1 MMVRLR
7 RRASALIAMA
17 LAISGLALVS
27 DATAQAVTT
36 IADVQGASHL
46 SPLAGQSVTGVLGV
60 VTARRTAGGRGFW
73 IQDPAPDGDPATSE
87 GVFVFLNAA
96 PAAQIGDLVSVNG
109 TVSEFRAAGDP
120 DNLTITQINSSNANV
135 SIVSSGNQVPAA
147 TVLGVGADA
156 ADRDD
161 RRRRGPATSRPG
173 APSTRRA
180 TRSTSTRASR
190 GCSCG

>member
-27 DATAQAVTT
+27 DASAQTVTT
-36 IADVQGASHL
+36 IADVQGSSHL
-46 SPLAGQSVTGVLGV
+46 SPLAGQSVTGVLGI

-73 IQDPAPDGDPATSE
+73 IQDPAPDEDRATSE

-109 TVSEFRAAGDP
+109 TVGEFRAAGDP
-120 DNLTITQINSSNANV
+120 DNLTITQISSSNANV

-147 TVLGVGADA
+147 TVLGIGGLIPPTETIDDDGAGNVETGGTFEPAGDA
-156 ADRDD
+156 IDFYE
-161 RRRRGPATSRPG
+161 SL
-173 APSTRRA
+173 
-180 TRSTSTRASR
+180 
-190 GCSCG
+190 